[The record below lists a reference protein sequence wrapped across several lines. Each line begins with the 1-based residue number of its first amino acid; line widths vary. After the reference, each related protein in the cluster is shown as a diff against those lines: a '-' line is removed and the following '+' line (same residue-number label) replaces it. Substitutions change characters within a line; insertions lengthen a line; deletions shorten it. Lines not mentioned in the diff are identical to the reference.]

1 MKTVSLS
8 LLCCLLCVMVSM
20 TGCSSATYSKGFN
33 GLTTPDGKPIAHLS
47 TSNVAVHVLF
57 KEPIW
62 GDATLPTTVADFTQ
76 DALDIGGKKVDIV
89 QSKSMVWWFVFP
101 PISFFIHPVTSNV
114 AGDVIE

>member
-8 LLCCLLCVMVSM
+8 LLCCLLCVMLSM
-20 TGCSSATYSKGFN
+20 TGCSSATYSRDFN

-76 DALDIGGKKVDIV
+76 DRYRAIKIDG
-89 QSKSMVWWFVFP
+89 MVVCVSTCLLFHSP
-101 PISFFIHPVTSNV
+101 GHQ
-114 AGDVIE
+114 